1 MFQLIDRLAAINI
14 IKLSTS
20 IYLVRFMH
28 HARQIYVFGIVFFF
42 FLIMLNYWDSVN
54 LLD

>member
-42 FLIMLNYWDSVN
+42 FFDNVK
-54 LLD
+54 LLG